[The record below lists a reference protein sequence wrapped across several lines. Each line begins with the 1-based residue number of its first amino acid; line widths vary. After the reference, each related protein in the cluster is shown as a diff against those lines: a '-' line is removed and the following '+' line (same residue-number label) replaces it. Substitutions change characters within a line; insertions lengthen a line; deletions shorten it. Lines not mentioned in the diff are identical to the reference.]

1 MVNNTF
7 NSLYNSFFL
16 GQNNQE
22 SDCFSS
28 ERIQSIIVN
37 RYLSNALPSHQEDPT
52 TLKDIK
58 ERLTST
64 FFDQYR
70 LFHISEQP
78 LTNDQ
83 IFDWFIKSDA
93 ASKLHRRAIEAGDL
107 CVESFFRTSGVDV
120 NQADKATGNTP
131 LMLAARSHQPVLVR
145 RLMQTGA
152 DALARNRNKESAI
165 EQAIYQCHQKG
176 YEKPQLLETLQHLL
190 SDTRVFDLCTE
201 KMMNIIF
208 TETEREIA
216 ELFINHEKGSL
227 RSIVAQLARSRRAE
241 APDILRLILEKFP
254 RLVNRR
260 DHSDKTPLMNAA
272 EIGNRETMLAILDQ
286 PSIDIEAVLETSGFR
301 SIKKSTAYSLAYGNG
316 KNDCLQLLESYGA
329 QKVFQG
335 LTSSERLNVEA
346 RNESFYFMVKLV
358 INLVAILGLYQS
370 LKSMDVSVYI
380 NYYLICIFTYF
391 STHLLI
397 ILLIT
402 STYFILDYL
411 TSPHKKTHS
420 IQ

>member
-1 MVNNTF
+1 M
-7 NSLYNSFFL
+7 
-16 GQNNQE
+16 
-22 SDCFSS
+22 
-28 ERIQSIIVN
+28 
-37 RYLSNALPSHQEDPT
+37 
-52 TLKDIK
+52 
-58 ERLTST
+58 
-64 FFDQYR
+64 
-70 LFHISEQP
+70 
-78 LTNDQ
+78 
-83 IFDWFIKSDA
+83 
-93 ASKLHRRAIEAGDL
+93 
-107 CVESFFRTSGVDV
+107 ESFFRTSGVDV
-120 NQADKATGNTP
+120 NRADGTTGNTP
-131 LMLAARSHQPVLVR
+131 LMIAARSHQPVLVR

-152 DALARNRNKESAI
+152 DALAKNRNKESAI
-165 EQAIYQCHQKG
+165 EQAIYQCRKKS

-227 RSIVAQLARSRRAE
+227 RSIVAQLSRSKRAE
-241 APDILRLILEKFP
+241 APDLLRLILEKFP

-286 PSIDIEAVLETSGFR
+286 PSIDIEAVMETSGLC

-316 KNDCLQLLESYGA
+316 KNDCLKLLESYGA

-335 LTSSERLNVEA
+335 LTSLERLDIEA
-346 RNESFYFMVKLV
+346 RNESFYLMVKLV
-358 INLVAILGLYQS
+358 LNLAALLGLYES
-370 LKSMDVSVYI
+370 LKSMDVSIYI
-380 NYYLICIFTYF
+380 NYYLICLFTYF
-391 STHLLI
+391 SSHLLL

-402 STYFILDYL
+402 GIYFVLDYF
-411 TSPHKKTHS
+411 TRPHKQPHS